1 MSVGSSGRGKVRA
14 RSGRKGAGGRGDPL
28 IDSIADWLVTVSIAE
43 ASLESLFEQ
52 CCDLLYAAGIPLAR
66 AFIAFATLHPLFEAR
81 SLTWRR
87 NRPLETESF
96 LHGSAAVSAEW
107 QRSPINFMIR
117 RRTPILRRRLVGTD
131 IDREFDVLGELAAE
145 GCTDYLGTMVA
156 FGGPGRSATDG
167 IAGSFATDRPEG
179 FTDADIAAL
188 LRIHRRLAVACQ
200 MSIQR
205 QVTRNIL
212 TAYLGGNAGRR
223 VRSGQIRRGDGQTI
237 AAAIWYAD
245 LRDSTTLAETMPAT
259 DYLALL
265 NRYFECTA
273 GAVLAGGGE
282 VLTFIGDAV
291 LAIFPISSRA
301 RNAGHA
307 CAKALAAAEEAV
319 RRFNALNGERRS
331 VGLAP
336 LRFGLG
342 LHRGEIMFGNIG
354 VPERLQFTAV
364 GPAVNAVER
373 IQTLTKTL
381 GEPVLVSEAFARA
394 LRRKWMAMGTHRL
407 RGVAKPIAVFAPMT
421 GGGKP

>member
-273 GAVLAGGGE
+273 GAVLAGGG
-282 VLTFIGDAV
+282 
-291 LAIFPISSRA
+291 
-301 RNAGHA
+301 HA